1 MSSHLA
7 KLQIEKNGQSGH
19 LLNLLEETWE
29 ETVDPN
35 LKPYEIRTIGFKEE

>member
-1 MSSHLA
+1 MSSHLE

-35 LKPYEIRTIGFKEE
+35 LKPYEIRTIGFEEE